1 MPSAEHNN
9 NDDLATTSHGLSIWK
24 KWVPSL
30 SGTDLTCC
38 PSVVKDA
45 ICGNLDE
52 ATSEASPILFIVSFN
67 IPWKLQKS
75 HLVLPDSCLP
85 LLVLSGSYNVES
97 SDPTAV
103 IVNELGL
110 HDIDKSRVS
119 AFLVVFLLGKQHS
132 ESSNGFASDEKLR
145 KGLK

>member
-9 NDDLATTSHGLSIWK
+9 DDDLATTSHGLSIWK

-45 ICGNLDE
+45 NCSNLDE
-52 ATSEASPILFIVSFN
+52 AASEASPILFIVSFN

-75 HLVLPDSCLP
+75 QLHILLNLVLPDSCLP

-97 SDPTAV
+97 PDPTSV

-110 HDIDKSRVS
+110 HDIDKS
-119 AFLVVFLLGKQHS
+119 
-132 ESSNGFASDEKLR
+132 
-145 KGLK
+145 